1 MRRLRIVVGNV
12 SADFTE
18 VCNRR
23 IGPDYFEVHAV
34 AQESTS
40 CSTFS
45 WLLARPA
52 TISARPCRIDAMMC
66 NSSVISSRD
75 ALSGSLSRASITACL
90 SVMAKNEA
98 RVSLK
103 GKMGMRFCLIFAAC
117 LTCVPRTR
125 SSLALASHNRISH
138 SCRESLPILRLHTT
152 KLIRNPLRHLP
163 RLRLAYLWR
172 GHRPSA
178 GCRASLLPP
187 ILPKLNLQMAQ
198 QNPPQPER

>member
-103 GKMGMRFCLIFAAC
+103 GKTGMRFCLIFAAC

-125 SSLALASHNRISH
+125 SSLALASHQSDIAFVSRITSNSPAPH
-138 SCRESLPILRLHTT
+138 DQTHPQSAAPPSETPPCLPLAGAPAKCWMPSQSSPCHLAQTELANGAT
-152 KLIRNPLRHLP
+152 KP
-163 RLRLAYLWR
+163 A
-172 GHRPSA
+172 A
-178 GCRASLLPP
+178 T
-187 ILPKLNLQMAQ
+187 
-198 QNPPQPER
+198 